1 MVPIT
6 FDKNDFQVW
15 DFPHTDAFVATT
27 NIAGFTVHN
36 ILIDNGSSA
45 DILFIKTYEQ
55 MNLDKRTLE
64 PAGNSLFGFGGKKI
78 DALRKKAI
86 PVSFTEAEKV
96 RTETITF
103 DIVNKDYPYTAIF
116 GRGVLSRFKII
127 IKQSYLCMKMPSP
140 FGIIAVQGDQ
150 ATSRRIEGKPTL
162 GYSLINEVFKKSP
175 NVEANSES
183 KVEPK
188 A

>member
-1 MVPIT
+1 
-6 FDKNDFQVW
+6 
-15 DFPHTDAFVATT
+15 
-27 NIAGFTVHN
+27 
-36 ILIDNGSSA
+36 
-45 DILFIKTYEQ
+45 
-55 MNLDKRTLE
+55 
-64 PAGNSLFGFGGKKI
+64 
-78 DALRKKAI
+78 
-86 PVSFTEAEKV
+86 
-96 RTETITF
+96 
-103 DIVNKDYPYTAIF
+103 
-116 GRGVLSRFKII
+116 
-127 IKQSYLCMKMPSP
+127 MKMPSP